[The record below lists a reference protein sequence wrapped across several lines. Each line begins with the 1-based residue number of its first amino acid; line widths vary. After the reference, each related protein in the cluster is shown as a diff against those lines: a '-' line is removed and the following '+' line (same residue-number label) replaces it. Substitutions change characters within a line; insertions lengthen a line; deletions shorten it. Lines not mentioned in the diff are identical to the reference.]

1 MRNAAIRCKNFR
13 CNLLN
18 PETGKCTAECVESPC
33 DMDCTYH
40 SDCTACSTSCTED
53 ITDDGFIIK

>member
-18 PETGKCTAECVESPC
+18 ESGNCTAEGVESPC
-33 DMDCTYH
+33 VMDCTYH
-40 SDCTACSTSCTED
+40 SDCNECSTSCIED